1 MPPRLAWARK
11 NSPNNAADP
20 PSPSVY
26 APQPPP
32 TTHRRTASSDNYY
45 EDIDP
50 RFREPED
57 PGLPRTLTPGN
68 NGNGQLPPSEGPF
81 EDIPE
86 GARSPAAS
94 EASHFT
100 SVSQR
105 GVNPNW
111 RPGQADV
118 DMMPGRKVQ
127 QQRRD
132 VLLGNNP
139 DFEMPVSNN
148 RGRGGMMGRGG
159 GRMPPANIPGM
170 PNGGGGGRY
179 PMPGM

>member
-11 NSPNNAADP
+11 NPSPNNAAEP
-20 PSPSVY
+20 PSPSEY

-32 TTHRRTASSDNYY
+32 TAHRRTASSDNYY

-50 RFREPED
+50 RFREPEN
-57 PGLPRTLTPGN
+57 PAVPRALTPGN
-68 NGNGQLPPSEGPF
+68 NQTPPTDNPY

-86 GARSPAAS
+86 GSRSPAAS

-118 DMMPGRKVQ
+118 NMMPGRRMQ

-139 DFEMPVSNN
+139 DFEVPGPSG
-148 RGRGGMMGRGG
+148 RGRGGMVGRGG
-159 GRMPPANIPGM
+159 GRVPPADIPGM
-170 PNGGGGGRY
+170 PGGAGGGRY
-179 PMPGM
+179 PTPGGL